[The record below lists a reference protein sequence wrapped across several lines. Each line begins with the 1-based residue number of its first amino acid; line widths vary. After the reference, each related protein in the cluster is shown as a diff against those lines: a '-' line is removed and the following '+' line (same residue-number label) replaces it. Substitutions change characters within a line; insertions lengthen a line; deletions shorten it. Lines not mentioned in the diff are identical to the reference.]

1 MEIEKFSIS
10 LHEAVELFFKNTE
23 KLLIGTGININILL
37 GYNNQSF

>member
-23 KLLIGTGININILL
+23 KLLIGTGINILL
-37 GYNNQSF
+37 EYNNQSF